1 MRCWRT
7 LFLSPPSAPSHT
19 PFSWTCWIF
28 WRATPTTCFL
38 KSKSSRR
45 IFRFSMRLGAVS
57 LFKQKSI
64 FYTSGLSKANQ
75 YNYSINLTY
84 NMKINQKWHRYV
96 LDIKLNKSI
105 TLYLWLYNLWL
116 KISLWT
122 FVLASKKTIK
132 QTLRVYNHIKANPLC
147 TTNYCTIYQIDGP
160 RLLPDESL

>member
-57 LFKQKSI
+57 LFKQKNI
-64 FYTSGLSKANQ
+64 FYTMGLSKAKQ
-75 YNYSINLTY
+75 YNCLINIIY
-84 NMKINQKWHRYV
+84 NMRKNDTDMYMTSSFTNFLLYIYDYITYDWRFLFEHMYF
-96 LDIKLNKSI
+96 IKEN
-105 TLYLWLYNLWL
+105 YNAD
-116 KISLWT
+116 T
-122 FVLASKKTIK
+122 E
-132 QTLRVYNHIKANPLC
+132 RKANLLR
-147 TTNYCTIYQIDGP
+147 TNNYCTKYLSDGP